1 MTNQL
6 QSSVRQKVTE
16 MEVMIEEPPADPDA
30 QATITDFLDY
40 TEYLPSDLSRSL
52 TLIRKLDE
60 VYITAADTV
69 HELTKE
75 YGSLPDIAS
84 DKRPSS
90 RHLRQ
95 DISYNLDHAISC
107 RESSYGEASRLFE
120 MVDRHYN
127 RLTSII
133 SKLHALPKP
142 PSRDPTPVPRSPH
155 VSRKTPPPRITLR
168 LDGARAAKAAGRTP
182 EKSQKRIRSRKVT
195 VPGEVLPPPN
205 PDSPVHFTDSD
216 WESVPPSPIPM
227 PTSRVGGSRKPG
239 RIRPPKPPK
248 VPKLKLPKPPRP
260 PRPPGTMGT
269 NVHSAVAGISTS
281 NALSLL
287 SPPPTDAKPGSIH
300 APWMRLTEW
309 EMAKLRKR
317 MKKNAIWTPSET
329 MIRRELSL
337 AGRGPD
343 NYKST
348 KSKCDAAGEDF
359 IDDDNIANAPRGKA
373 LVPGEISADSLGLA
387 DTNLSNRG
395 MALNI
400 AKKEKREK
408 MAREQADILASEAQ
422 KLGHR
427 LDSLKN
433 IFAPPPDKPIESP
446 TLSAIIPK
454 AKEAPKKKTAAEEKP
469 KEITKTSAKKRKREE
484 SPKPEPP
491 PKKVDIVTSPVK
503 PSLETVT
510 SPVKPPKKR
519 KTEQAQPE
527 PLRIATKT
535 VTTTV
540 PLAAPAPSPSR
551 PSRRSTPATPA
562 TPVMAAPEK
571 PPAASTPR
579 PTATSTRPRRISLTL
594 KGPAEPPPEPA
605 HASPRTSSRVHSRRS
620 SAGPPSATTPRD
632 HLRRKSATP
641 APPQSPAPIVTA
653 AGRRSKRPAPGPV
666 IESQEGGAAVSV
678 GKRQHAPRKKGGVAA
693 SNAKRAAEN
702 ASAKEKE
709 NAVKLEEEAAGEEID
724 ADEARYCYCGDVSY
738 GDMVA
743 CENENVSPSITLL
756 AFEPVHAITYFL
768 TVRARVVPLRMRRSE
783 GTSWET
789 GQVVLP

>member
-1 MTNQL
+1 
-6 QSSVRQKVTE
+6 
-16 MEVMIEEPPADPDA
+16 MEVMIEDPPADPDA
-30 QATITDFLDY
+30 QATVTDFLDY
-40 TEYLPSDLSRSL
+40 TEYLPSDLGRSL
-52 TLIRKLDE
+52 TLIRKLDD

-75 YGSLPDIAS
+75 YGSLTNISPN
-84 DKRPSS
+84 KRPSS
-90 RHLRQ
+90 HHLRQ

-142 PSRDPTPVPRSPH
+142 PSRDPTPVPRSPQA
-155 VSRKTPPPRITLR
+155 SRKTPPPRITLR
-168 LDGARAAKAAGRTP
+168 LEGARAAKAAGRTP
-182 EKSQKRIRSRKVT
+182 EKAQKRIRSRKVT

-205 PDSPVHFTDSD
+205 PDSPLHFTDSD
-216 WESVPPSPIPM
+216 WESIPPSPIPM
-227 PTSRVGGSRKPG
+227 PTSRVGGSRKPA
-239 RIRPPKPPK
+239 RIRLPKAPK
-248 VPKLKLPKPPRP
+248 VPKLKLPKQPRP
-260 PRPPGTMGT
+260 PRPPGAMGT

-287 SPPPTDAKPGSIH
+287 SPPPADAKPGSIH

-359 IDDDNIANAPRGKA
+359 IDDDNIANAPRGKP

-408 MAREQADILASEAQ
+408 MAREQADILASEAE
-422 KLGHR
+422 KLGRR

-433 IFAPPPDKPIESP
+433 IFAAPPEKPIESP
-446 TLSAIIPK
+446 TLSINMPK
-454 AKEAPKKKTAAEEKP
+454 AKEAPKKKVAPEEKP
-469 KEITKTSAKKRKREE
+469 KEATKTPAKKRKREE

-491 PKKVDIVTSPVK
+491 PKQLDLVTSPVK
-503 PSLETVT
+503 PSSETVT
-510 SPVKPPKKR
+510 SSVKPSKKR

-527 PLRIATKT
+527 ALKITTKT

-571 PPAASTPR
+571 PTAVTTPR

-594 KGPAEPPPEPA
+594 KGPAEPPAETV
-605 HASPRTSSRVHSRRS
+605 HVSPRTSSRVHSRRS

-632 HLRRKSATP
+632 HLRRKSTTP
-641 APPQSPAPIVTA
+641 ARPQSPLPIVTA

-678 GKRQHAPRKKGGVAA
+678 GKRQHAPKKKGGVAA
-693 SNAKRAAEN
+693 SNAKRAVEN

-709 NAVKLEEEAAGEEID
+709 NAVKIEEEAAGEEID

-743 CENENVSPSITLL
+743 CENENVGPSL
-756 AFEPVHAITYFL
+756 F
-768 TVRARVVPLRMRRSE
+768 
-783 GTSWET
+783 
-789 GQVVLP
+789 

>member
-1 MTNQL
+1 
-6 QSSVRQKVTE
+6 
-16 MEVMIEEPPADPDA
+16 MEDMIDDPPADPDA

-40 TEYLPSDLSRSL
+40 TEYLPSDLTRSL
-52 TLIRKLDE
+52 TLIRKLDGS
-60 VYITAADTV
+60 YITAAHTV
-69 HELTKE
+69 HELTRE
-75 YGSLPDIAS
+75 YGLLPVTS
-84 DKRPSS
+84 PDKRPDS
-90 RHLRQ
+90 HGLRQ
-95 DISYNLDHAISC
+95 DISYHLDHAISC
-107 RESSYGEASRLFE
+107 REASYGEASRLFE
-120 MVDRHYN
+120 MVDRHHN

-133 SKLHALPKP
+133 SKLQGLPKP
-142 PSRDPTPVPRSPH
+142 PSRDPTPAARSPQA
-155 VSRKTPPPRITLR
+155 SRKTPPPRITLR
-168 LDGARAAKAAGRTP
+168 LDGARAANAARRVP
-182 EKSQKRIRSRKVT
+182 EKIQKPIRSRKIT

-216 WESVPPSPIPM
+216 WESAPPSPIPM

-287 SPPPTDAKPGSIH
+287 SPPPADAKPGSIH

-348 KSKCDAAGEDF
+348 KARCDAAGEDF
-359 IDDDNIANAPRGKA
+359 IDDDNIASAPRGKA

-433 IFAPPPDKPIESP
+433 IFAAPPEKLIESP
-446 TLSAIIPK
+446 SLNASILK
-454 AKEAPKKKTAAEEKP
+454 AKEAPKKKSLSEEKL
-469 KEITKTSAKKRKREE
+469 KETTKTSAKKRKREE
-484 SPKPEPP
+484 SSKPEL
-491 PKKVDIVTSPVK
+491 PKQLDTVISPVK
-503 PSLETVT
+503 PSLEAGT
-510 SPVKPPKKR
+510 SIKSSKKR
-519 KTEQAQPE
+519 KTEQARPE
-527 PLRIATKT
+527 PLRITTKT
-535 VTTTV
+535 VTTTI

-551 PSRRSTPATPA
+551 PPRRSMSATPA

-571 PPAASTPR
+571 PIAATTPR
-579 PTATSTRPRRISLTL
+579 PNTTSTRPRRISLTL
-594 KGPAEPPPEPA
+594 KGPAEPPPEPV
-605 HASPRTSSRVHSRRS
+605 HASPRTTSRVHSRRS
-620 SAGPPSATTPRD
+620 STGPPSATTPRD
-632 HLRRKSATP
+632 HLHRKSSTP
-641 APPQSPAPIVTA
+641 ARPPSPPPVVTA
-653 AGRRSKRPAPGPV
+653 AGRRSKRPAPGVV
-666 IESQEGGAAVSV
+666 IEGQEGGAAVSV
-678 GKRQHAPRKKGGVAA
+678 GKRQHAPKKRGGVFIF
-693 SNAKRAAEN
+693 NARRATEN
-702 ASAKEKE
+702 VGAKDRE
-709 NAVKLEEEAAGEEID
+709 NEVKLEEEGAGEEID

-743 CENENVSPSITLL
+743 CENENVSLISWRS
-756 AFEPVHAITYFL
+756 AYL
-768 TVRARVVPLRMRRSE
+768 T
-783 GTSWET
+783 
-789 GQVVLP
+789 

>member
-1 MTNQL
+1 
-6 QSSVRQKVTE
+6 
-16 MEVMIEEPPADPDA
+16 MIEDPPADPDA

-40 TEYLPSDLSRSL
+40 TEYLPSDLTRSL
-52 TLIRKLDE
+52 TLIRKLDGI
-60 VYITAADTV
+60 YIDAADAV

-75 YGSLPDIAS
+75 YGTLPKTS
-84 DKRPSS
+84 PDKRPTS
-90 RHLRQ
+90 HLRQ
-95 DISYNLDHAISC
+95 DISSNLDHAISC
-107 RESSYGEASRLFE
+107 REASYGEASRLFE

-127 RLTSII
+127 RLNSII

-142 PSRDPTPVPRSPH
+142 PSRDPTPVQRSPQA
-155 VSRKTPPPRITLR
+155 SRKTPPPRITLR

-182 EKSQKRIRSRKVT
+182 EKAQKRIRSRKIT

-216 WESVPPSPIPM
+216 WESIPPSPIPM

-239 RIRPPKPPK
+239 RIRPPKAPK
-248 VPKLKLPKPPRP
+248 VPKPKLPKPPRP
-260 PRPPGTMGT
+260 PRPPGAMGT

-287 SPPPTDAKPGSIH
+287 SPPPADAKPGSIH

-348 KSKCDAAGEDF
+348 KSKCDAAGEEF

-422 KLGHR
+422 KLGSR

-433 IFAPPPDKPIESP
+433 IFAAPPERPVESP
-446 TLSAIIPK
+446 TLGANMLK
-454 AKEAPKKKTAAEEKP
+454 AKETAKKKTASEERP
-469 KEITKTSAKKRKREE
+469 KEITKTPAKKRKREE

-491 PKKVDIVTSPVK
+491 PKQVDIVTSPIK
-503 PSLETVT
+503 PSSETVT
-510 SPVKPPKKR
+510 SPIKPPKKR
-519 KTEQAQPE
+519 KIEQGQPE
-527 PLRIATKT
+527 PLRITTKT

-571 PPAASTPR
+571 PTAITTPR
-579 PTATSTRPRRISLTL
+579 PTTASTRPRRISLTL
-594 KGPAEPPPEPA
+594 KGPAEPPAEPV
-605 HASPRTSSRVHSRRS
+605 HASPRTSSRAHSRRS
-620 SAGPPSATTPRD
+620 SAGPPSATTPRE
-632 HLRRKSATP
+632 HLRRKSTTP
-641 APPQSPAPIVTA
+641 APPPDPAPNVTA

-666 IESQEGGAAVSV
+666 IESQEGGAAVTV
-678 GKRQHAPRKKGGVAA
+678 GKRQHAPKKKGGVPI
-693 SNAKRAAEN
+693 SNAKRVAEN

-709 NAVKLEEEAAGEEID
+709 NGVTVEEEGAGEEID

-743 CENENVSPSITLL
+743 CENENVSL
-756 AFEPVHAITYFL
+756 FFL
-768 TVRARVVPLRMRRSE
+768 WLSKPFRCGLTFD
-783 GTSWET
+783 
-789 GQVVLP
+789 

>member
-1 MTNQL
+1 
-6 QSSVRQKVTE
+6 
-16 MEVMIEEPPADPDA
+16 MEVMIEDPPADPDA
-30 QATITDFLDY
+30 QATVTDFLDY
-40 TEYLPSDLSRSL
+40 TEYLPSDLTRSL
-52 TLIRKLDE
+52 TLIRKLDD

-75 YGSLPDIAS
+75 YGSLTTISP
-84 DKRPSS
+84 DKRPRS
-90 RHLRQ
+90 HDLRQ

-142 PSRDPTPVPRSPH
+142 PSRDPTPVPRSPQA
-155 VSRKTPPPRITLR
+155 SRKTPPPRITLR
-168 LDGARAAKAAGRTP
+168 LDGARAAKAIGRSP
-182 EKSQKRIRSRKVT
+182 EKAQKRIRSRKVT

-205 PDSPVHFTDSD
+205 PDSPLHFTDSD
-216 WESVPPSPIPM
+216 WESIPPSPIPM
-227 PTSRVGGSRKPG
+227 PTSRVGGSRKPT

-248 VPKLKLPKPPRP
+248 VPKLKLPKQPRP
-260 PRPPGTMGT
+260 PRPPGAMGT

-287 SPPPTDAKPGSIH
+287 SPPPADAKPGSMH

-359 IDDDNIANAPRGKA
+359 IDDDNIANAPRGKQ

-433 IFAPPPDKPIESP
+433 IFAPPPEKPIESP
-446 TLSAIIPK
+446 VLSANMPK

-469 KEITKTSAKKRKREE
+469 KEVTKASAKKRKREE

-491 PKKVDIVTSPVK
+491 PKQVDIVTSPVK
-503 PSLETVT
+503 SSSETVP
-510 SPVKPPKKR
+510 SPVKPKKR
-519 KTEQAQPE
+519 KNEHVQPE
-527 PLRIATKT
+527 PLKIVTKT

-571 PPAASTPR
+571 PTAATTPR

-594 KGPAEPPPEPA
+594 KGPAEPPPEPV

-632 HLRRKSATP
+632 HLRRKSTTP
-641 APPQSPAPIVTA
+641 APPQSPVPIVTA

-678 GKRQHAPRKKGGVAA
+678 GKRQHAPKKKGGVAA
-693 SNAKRAAEN
+693 SNSKRAAEYAN
-702 ASAKEKE
+702 AKEKE
-709 NAVKLEEEAAGEEID
+709 NAVKSEEEATGEEID

-743 CENENVSPSITLL
+743 CENENCEREWFH
-756 AFEPVHAITYFL
+756 FECVGLKEPPG
-768 TVRARVVPLRMRRSE
+768 RRVKWFCPDCRKIL
-783 GTSWET
+783 GKK
-789 GQVVLP
+789 

>member
-1 MTNQL
+1 
-6 QSSVRQKVTE
+6 
-16 MEVMIEEPPADPDA
+16 MEVMIEDPPTDPDA
-30 QATITDFLDY
+30 QATVTDFLDY
-40 TEYLPSDLSRSL
+40 TEYLPSDLARSL
-52 TLIRKLDE
+52 TLIRKLDD
-60 VYITAADTV
+60 VYLTATDTV

-75 YGSLPDIAS
+75 YGALPTMS
-84 DKRPSS
+84 PDKRPSS
-90 RHLRQ
+90 HHLRH
-95 DISYNLDHAISC
+95 DISYNLDYAISC

-142 PSRDPTPVPRSPH
+142 PSRDPTPVPRSPQA
-155 VSRKTPPPRITLR
+155 SRKTPPPRITLR
-168 LDGARAAKAAGRTP
+168 LDGARAAKAAARTP
-182 EKSQKRIRSRKVT
+182 EKSQKRIRSQKVT

-205 PDSPVHFTDSD
+205 PDSPLHFTDSD
-216 WESVPPSPIPM
+216 WESMPPSPIPM

-248 VPKLKLPKPPRP
+248 IPKLKLPKQPRP
-260 PRPPGTMGT
+260 PRPPGAMGT

-287 SPPPTDAKPGSIH
+287 SPPPADAKPGSMH

-343 NYKST
+343 NYKTT
-348 KSKCDAAGEDF
+348 KSKCDASGEEF
-359 IDDDNIANAPRGKA
+359 VDDDNIADAPRNKV

-408 MAREQADILASEAQ
+408 MAREQADILASEAE

-433 IFAPPPDKPIESP
+433 IFAQPPEKPIESP
-446 TLSAIIPK
+446 SLSPDIPK
-454 AKEAPKKKTAAEEKP
+454 AKEISKKKTSSEAKL
-469 KEITKTSAKKRKREE
+469 KDNNKTPGKKRKREE

-491 PKKVDIVTSPVK
+491 PKQVDIVSSPVK
-503 PSLETVT
+503 TSAETVIP
-510 SPVKPPKKR
+510 PVKSAKKR
-519 KTEQAQPE
+519 KNEQAQPE
-527 PLRIATKT
+527 PLKITTKT

-571 PPAASTPR
+571 PSTATTPR

-594 KGPAEPPPEPA
+594 KGPAEPPPEPV
-605 HASPRTSSRVHSRRS
+605 HASPRTSSRVHSRRN
-620 SAGPPSATTPRD
+620 SAGPASATTPRD
-632 HLRRKSATP
+632 HLRRKSTTP
-641 APPQSPAPIVTA
+641 APPHSPALIVTA

-678 GKRQHAPRKKGGVAA
+678 GKRQHAPKKKGGMFTLHARRA
-693 SNAKRAAEN
+693 SEHSNN
-702 ASAKEKE
+702 KEKE

-724 ADEARYCYCGDVSY
+724 ADEPRYCYCGDVSY

-743 CENENVSPSITLL
+743 CEDENVSSSLCWLSNLYVHLL
-756 AFEPVHAITYFL
+756 RVYQCEREWFHFGCVGLMEPPG
-768 TVRARVVPLRMRRSE
+768 RRVKWFCPDCRKTQ
-783 GTSWET
+783 GKK
-789 GQVVLP
+789 

>member
-1 MTNQL
+1 
-6 QSSVRQKVTE
+6 
-16 MEVMIEEPPADPDA
+16 MIEDPPVDPDA
-30 QATITDFLDY
+30 QATVTDFLDY
-40 TEYLPSDLSRSL
+40 TEYLPSDLFRSL
-52 TLIRKLDE
+52 TLIHKLDD
-60 VYITAADTV
+60 VYITAAHTV

-75 YGSLPDIAS
+75 YGLLPQMSPDNRPNSLG
-84 DKRPSS
+84 
-90 RHLRQ
+90 LRR

-142 PSRDPTPVPRSPH
+142 PSRDPTPVPRSPQA
-155 VSRKTPPPRITLR
+155 SRKTPPSRITLR
-168 LDGARAAKAAGRTP
+168 LDGARAAKAAARTP
-182 EKSQKRIRSRKVT
+182 DKAQKRMRNRKIT

-205 PDSPVHFTDSD
+205 PDSPLHFTDSD
-216 WESVPPSPIPM
+216 WESAPPSPIPIA
-227 PTSRVGGSRKPG
+227 TSRVGGSRKPG
-239 RIRPPKPPK
+239 RIKPPKLPK

-260 PRPPGTMGT
+260 PRPPGAMGT

-287 SPPPTDAKPGSIH
+287 SPPPADAKPGSIH

-359 IDDDNIANAPRGKA
+359 IDDDNIANAPRNKI

-433 IFAPPPDKPIESP
+433 IFDQPHERAIESP
-446 TLSAIIPK
+446 TLTVNVPK
-454 AKEAPKKKTAAEEKP
+454 GPKKKTVPEERP
-469 KEITKTSAKKRKREE
+469 KEVTKTPAKKRKREE
-484 SPKPEPP
+484 FPKPEPP
-491 PKKVDIVTSPVK
+491 AKQVDILTSPVQ
-503 PSLETVT
+503 SSSAETVT
-510 SPVKPPKKR
+510 SPVKLPSKKR
-519 KTEQAQPE
+519 RTEQVQPE
-527 PLRIATKT
+527 PLKIVTKT

-551 PSRRSTPATPA
+551 PSRRSTPVTPA

-571 PPAASTPR
+571 PTSATTPR

-594 KGPAEPPPEPA
+594 KGPAEPPPEPV
-605 HASPRTSSRVHSRRS
+605 HVSPRASSRVHSCRS
-620 SAGPPSATTPRD
+620 SAGPTSATTPRD
-632 HLRRKSATP
+632 HLRRKSTTP
-641 APPQSPAPIVTA
+641 ARPQSPAPMVTA

-678 GKRQHAPRKKGGVAA
+678 GKRQHAPKKKGGVAA

-709 NAVKLEEEAAGEEID
+709 NAVKVEEEAAGEEID
-724 ADEARYCYCGDVSY
+724 ADEPRYCYCGDVSY

-743 CENENVSPSITLL
+743 CENDNVGLL
-756 AFEPVHAITYFL
+756 LFWP
-768 TVRARVVPLRMRRSE
+768 
-783 GTSWET
+783 
-789 GQVVLP
+789 

>member
-1 MTNQL
+1 
-6 QSSVRQKVTE
+6 
-16 MEVMIEEPPADPDA
+16 MEVMIEDPPVDPDA
-30 QATITDFLDY
+30 QATVTDFLDY
-40 TEYLPSDLSRSL
+40 TEYLPSDLARSL
-52 TLIRKLDE
+52 TLIRKLDGS
-60 VYITAADTV
+60 YITAADTV

-75 YGSLPDIAS
+75 YASLPQFS
-84 DKRPSS
+84 PNKRPSS
-90 RHLRQ
+90 QDLRQ

-120 MVDRHYN
+120 MVDRHCS
-127 RLTSII
+127 RLNSII

-142 PSRDPTPVPRSPH
+142 PSRDPTPVPRSPQA
-155 VSRKTPPPRITLR
+155 SRKTPPPRITLR
-168 LDGARAAKAAGRTP
+168 LDAARAAKAAGRSP
-182 EKSQKRIRSRKVT
+182 EKYQKRIRSRKVT

-205 PDSPVHFTDSD
+205 PDSPIHFTDSD
-216 WESVPPSPIPM
+216 WESIPPSPIPM

-239 RIRPPKPPK
+239 RIRTPKAPK
-248 VPKLKLPKPPRP
+248 VPKLKLPKQPRP

-287 SPPPTDAKPGSIH
+287 SPPPADAKPGSIH

-359 IDDDNIANAPRGKA
+359 VDEDNIANAPRGKA
-373 LVPGEISADSLGLA
+373 LVPGEISAETLGLA

-433 IFAPPPDKPIESP
+433 IFATPPEKPIESSFS
-446 TLSAIIPK
+446 TANMLK
-454 AKEAPKKKTAAEEKP
+454 AKDAPKKKTISEEKP
-469 KEITKTSAKKRKREE
+469 KEVTKTPAKKRKREE

-491 PKKVDIVTSPVK
+491 SKQVDVVTSPVK
-503 PSLETVT
+503 PTSETVI
-510 SPVKPPKKR
+510 SPVKPSKKR
-519 KTEQAQPE
+519 RTEQAQPE
-527 PLRIATKT
+527 PLKIVTKT

-571 PPAASTPR
+571 PTAATTPR
-579 PTATSTRPRRISLTL
+579 PITTSTRPRRISLTL
-594 KGPAEPPPEPA
+594 KGPAEPPLEPV

-620 SAGPPSATTPRD
+620 STGPPSATTPRE
-632 HLRRKSATP
+632 HLRRASTTP

-653 AGRRSKRPAPGPV
+653 AGRRSKRPAPGLV

-678 GKRQHAPRKKGGVAA
+678 GKRQHAPKKRAGLPIP
-693 SNAKRAAEN
+693 NAKRAVEN
-702 ASAKEKE
+702 ASAKEKD

-724 ADEARYCYCGDVSY
+724 ADEPRYCYCGDVSY

-743 CENENVSPSITLL
+743 CENENVSPSLL
-756 AFEPVHAITYFL
+756 WGSNLFRAFTYL
-768 TVRARVVPLRMRRSE
+768 SISVNAS
-783 GTSWET
+783 GSTSD
-789 GQVVLP
+789 V